1 MNHHPLPLFFLLLV
15 VNSVFAADN
24 VRDYPV
30 DQIAPHTYVI
40 HGPLGFPTV
49 ENQGFMNNPGFIVT
63 ESGVV
68 LIDPGSSVQAGEMV
82 LKQIRTITDKP
93 ITHVINSHVHGD
105 HWLGN
110 QAIAEAYPEA
120 VIMAHPAMIEKAHAG
135 AAEEWINLMT
145 RATDGFTE
153 GTRAVIPTTST
164 SEIGMLKTGGM
175 TFRFHAP
182 ERAHSG
188 TDVMIEVVQES
199 VVFLGDNVT
208 HKRIARM
215 DDASFK
221 GNIAACGIA
230 ADLAA
235 SHYVPGHGP
244 SGDVS
249 IVTGFQ
255 RYLATLYSEVERLY
269 EEGLADFEM
278 KPEIVPKLK
287 PYATWVNFEDQVG
300 RHISLAVLEVEKN
313 SF

>member
-1 MNHHPLPLFFLLLV
+1 MNNRFLPLLILLFTM
-15 VNSVFAADN
+15 NSSFAADSL
-24 VRDYPV
+24 RDYPA

-49 ENQGFMNNPGFIVT
+49 ENQGFMNNPGFVVT
-63 ESGVV
+63 SDGVV
-68 LIDPGSSVQAGEMV
+68 VIDPGSSVQAGRMV
-82 LKQIRTITDKP
+82 LKQISTVTDKP
-93 ITHVINSHVHGD
+93 VTHLINTHVHGD

-110 QAIAEAYPEA
+110 QAIAETYPDA
-120 VIMAHPAMIEKAHAG
+120 VLMAHPAMMEKAHTG
-135 AAEEWINLMT
+135 AADEWLNLMAA
-145 RATDGFTE
+145 ATEGFTK

-164 SEIGMLKTGGM
+164 SVIGRLETGGM

-208 HKRIARM
+208 YKRIARM
-215 DDASFK
+215 DDASFL
-221 GNIAACGIA
+221 GSIAACEIA
-230 ADLAA
+230 TNLAA

-244 SGDVS
+244 TGDVS
-249 IVTGFQ
+249 IVNEFQ
-255 RYLATLYSEVERLY
+255 RYLATLYSEVARLY

-278 KPEIVPKLK
+278 KPEIVEKLE
-287 PYATWVNFEDQVG
+287 PYAAWVNFEDEVG
-300 RHISLAVLEVEKN
+300 RHISLAILEIERN